1 MAFKFCFLYI
11 GSGGLGWQSR
21 LCTRKL
27 KSPEL
32 ISTAINLSY
41 FKKAA
46 PKHNGL
52 WIDKYNKGC
61 KYLSKLIE
69 DENAEKELLDCA
81 DNYIVDN
88 SIKKV
93 IKDKRKMQ

>member
-1 MAFKFCFLYI
+1 
-11 GSGGLGWQSR
+11 
-21 LCTRKL
+21 KL

-41 FKKAA
+41 FKKAT

-52 WIDKYNKGC
+52 WIDKYNKGY

-69 DENAEKELLDCA
+69 DENVEKKLLDCA
-81 DNYIVDN
+81 DNYVVDN

-93 IKDKRKMQ
+93 IKDKREM

>member
-1 MAFKFCFLYI
+1 MALSLCPC
-11 GSGGLGWQSR
+11 GGLGWQSHLR
-21 LCTRKL
+21 TWSLL
-27 KSPEL
+27 
-32 ISTAINLSY
+32 AI
-41 FKKAA
+41 

-61 KYLSKLIE
+61 KYLLKLIG
-69 DENAEKELLDCA
+69 DENAEKKLLDCA
-81 DNYIVDN
+81 NNYVVDN